1 MIAIVSRE
9 LLIGLRRGAP
19 YAVLFLNTALLAGVA
34 AAVVALSGS
43 ISPWV
48 APGIGA
54 TTAPTPDGIVSTLV
68 AWRGPTLFGVLS
80 LYLCAVATLYAPVIG
95 ARSISYER
103 RVGSLDDL
111 LGSGIR
117 PLGIALGKLV
127 AATAQS
133 LLVLA
138 SGTPIFALVW
148 IFGGVP
154 SRVVVLSALILVGWT
169 LLMTAL
175 GLTVA
180 ACGRGDVLPAA
191 FGVAL
196 GAILL
201 LGSTLGFVVAL
212 VIGRGASAALVAMSP
227 LLALLLAN
235 GEHATAI
242 AERLPGATLTLP
254 LHISWTVGDTIWSAP
269 LPGVAAAGF
278 ALLAFA
284 LLPLA
289 GMAIDPYH
297 AGKVSHLAGA
307 GSRT

>member
-9 LLIGLRRGAP
+9 FLIGLRRGAP
-19 YAVLFLNTALLAGVA
+19 YAVLFLNTALLAGLA

-43 ISPWV
+43 VSPWV

-68 AWRGPTLFGVLS
+68 AWRGPTLFGVLC
-80 LYLCAVATLYAPVIG
+80 LYLCTIATLYAPVIG

-111 LGSGIR
+111 LGSGVR
-117 PLGIALGKLV
+117 PLGIAFGKLV

-148 IFGGVP
+148 IFGGVTP
-154 SRVVVLSALILVGWT
+154 RVVLLSAVILIGWT

-191 FGVAL
+191 FSVAL

-201 LGSTLGFVVAL
+201 VGSTLGFVVAL
-212 VIGRGASAALVAMSP
+212 VIGRGASAALAATSP

-235 GEHATAI
+235 GEFATAI
-242 AERLPGATLTLP
+242 AGRVPGATVTLP
-254 LHISWTVGDTIWSAP
+254 LRISATIGETIWSAP
-269 LPGVAAAGF
+269 LPAVAAAGF
-278 ALLAFA
+278 ALLALA
-284 LLPLA
+284 LMPLTSIA
-289 GMAIDPYH
+289 MDPYH

-307 GSRT
+307 GSRV